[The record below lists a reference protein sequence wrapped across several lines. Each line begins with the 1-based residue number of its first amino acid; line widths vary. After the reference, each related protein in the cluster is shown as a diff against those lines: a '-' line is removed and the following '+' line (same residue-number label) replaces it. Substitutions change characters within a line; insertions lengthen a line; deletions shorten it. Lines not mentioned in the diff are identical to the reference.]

1 MTLLLVLAL
10 SIAGLVWRLEQGPI
24 TLPWLARQAEIAAN
38 QALAG
43 QKVNIA
49 EASISWAGW
58 REGHRSPIA
67 VAFADIRLADKDD
80 GLIAALPRVDASL
93 SAGGLLR
100 GHIALRALE
109 LRGLSLLANRDAAGG
124 LTLGLSAAKPGEGT
138 AAPEAALDALTEM
151 ITAWLEPPNEE
162 TALSAVR
169 RIALLNTSLI
179 LSDEGSGRVISA
191 SLASLIL
198 QRRAAG
204 GLELTG
210 QALLELADQRIPVEI
225 AGKLDRALWRG
236 EASFTARGIHPAAL
250 AKASPELAP
259 LAALDAEAEVTLIAR
274 FAGAPKPD
282 LLMGRLRAGAGV
294 LHIPDDGGDLPFA
307 GNVYGNALIGQF

>member
-80 GLIAALPRVDASL
+80 GLIAALPRVDASI

-151 ITAWLEPPNEE
+151 ITAWPEPPN
-162 TALSAVR
+162 
-169 RIALLNTSLI
+169 
-179 LSDEGSGRVISA
+179 
-191 SLASLIL
+191 
-198 QRRAAG
+198 
-204 GLELTG
+204 
-210 QALLELADQRIPVEI
+210 
-225 AGKLDRALWRG
+225 
-236 EASFTARGIHPAAL
+236 
-250 AKASPELAP
+250 
-259 LAALDAEAEVTLIAR
+259 
-274 FAGAPKPD
+274 
-282 LLMGRLRAGAGV
+282 
-294 LHIPDDGGDLPFA
+294 
-307 GNVYGNALIGQF
+307 